1 MRSGVQEN
9 KKLLVFCTER
19 HSLSCIR
26 PKQEMIIIK
35 IMYSKN
41 DALQKVLEWIEKGH
55 FKGGRALSRKDPDL
69 YASIL
74 QYYGDFGRALCEA
87 AVIQRERFSTPDL
100 SVLKTSTLDTMINTW
115 KANSD
120 IRPHMIQSKQ
130 GALYWN
136 ILVGFENYAGLCR
149 AMVDSELKRLQ
160 REGLVLRER
169 ELQQH
174 GLGKLYWLIQQAYGT
189 LPIAL
194 KANGI
199 AVPQRTTGVNQFPKF
214 NLTEVYGKE
223 RILDAGFEEEDF
235 EEMAPNKE
243 NVLGKEI
250 LIYLRK
256 NKQFHRIEDVL
267 HYKPNQILRA
277 RRGTSLLNGV
287 FVIQDW
293 IRSYI
298 YIHEDYIEKLPKSKL
313 KLQYD

>member
-1 MRSGVQEN
+1 
-9 KKLLVFCTER
+9 
-19 HSLSCIR
+19 
-26 PKQEMIIIK
+26 MIIIK

-41 DALQKVLEWIEKGH
+41 DALQKVLIWIEKGH
-55 FKGGRALSRKDPDL
+55 FKSGRALSRKDPDL

-74 QYYGDFGRALCEA
+74 QYYGDFGQALCQA
-87 AVIQRERFSTPDL
+87 AVIQRERFSTTAL
-100 SVLKTSTLDTMINTW
+100 EELKTKTLDTMISAW
-115 KANSD
+115 KANYD

-130 GALYWN
+130 GELYWN
-136 ILVGFENYAGLCR
+136 IVVGFENYAGLRR

-169 ELQQH
+169 ELQQQ

-189 LPIAL
+189 LPTAL

-199 AVPQRTTGVNQFPKF
+199 AVPLRTVGVNQFPKF
-214 NLTEVYGKE
+214 NLNEVYNKE
-223 RILDAGFEEEDF
+223 RILEVGFEEEDC

-256 NKQFHRIEDVL
+256 NQQFHRLEDVM

-277 RRGTSLLNGV
+277 RWGTSLFKGV
-287 FVIQDW
+287 FVIQDG
-293 IRSYI
+293 IRSYT

-313 KLQYD
+313 KKRFD